1 MEGFVAVRDIC
12 SFREVRA
19 LSRRSDARGLL
30 QLASHMSAIAAAAVL
45 VWLTAGTWWLLVPAE
60 LVLGILL
67 TFLFCPLHETIHRTA
82 FRSPWLNDAV
92 AWLTGFVVFLPSTW
106 FRYFHFEHHR
116 FTHIEGADPELDTP
130 KPATRLSFLFY
141 LSGLESFWWSFI
153 KVLGRHVA
161 GRVTDRFVPDD
172 AARRACILQA
182 RLYLAGYVAILVA
195 AAWTADPAPLLYWI
209 IPLALSAWS
218 LRLYLMAE
226 HTLLPFG
233 ADMLDNTRT
242 IRTNAVVRWLA
253 WQMPYHTEHHVFPSI
268 PFHTLRTASERIAP
282 RHGHVIAGYLAFAR
296 QYWAGLA
303 PGAPEAGSGIGTRQ
317 ENRR

>member
-12 SFREVRA
+12 SFSEIRA
-19 LSRRSDARGLL
+19 LSKRSDVKGLV
-30 QLASHMSAIAAAAVL
+30 QLASHLGAIVAASGL

-60 LVLGILL
+60 IVLGVLL

-82 FRSPWLNDAV
+82 FRSARLNDTV
-92 AWLTGFVVFLPSTW
+92 AWLAGFVVFLPSTW

-141 LSGLESFWWSFI
+141 LSGLESFWWSAL
-153 KVLGRHVA
+153 KTLVRHAA

-182 RLYLAGYVAILVA
+182 RLYLSGYAAILVV
-195 AAWTADPAPLLYWI
+195 AAWAADPAPLLYWI
-209 IPLALSAWS
+209 IPLVLSAWS

-226 HTLLPFG
+226 HTLLAFD
-233 ADMLDNTRT
+233 ANMLDNTRT
-242 IRTNAVVRWLA
+242 MRTNAVVRWLA
-253 WQMPYHTEHHVFPSI
+253 WQMPYHTEHHVFPSV
-268 PFHTLRTASERIAP
+268 PFHALHRAFDRIAP

-296 QYWAGLA
+296 QYWASVS
-303 PGAPEAGSGIGTRQ
+303 PE
-317 ENRR
+317 RRR

>member
-12 SFREVRA
+12 SFSEVRA
-19 LSRRSDARGLL
+19 LSRRSDVKGLV
-30 QLASHMSAIAAAAVL
+30 QLASHLGAIAAASGL
-45 VWLTAGTWWLLVPAE
+45 VWLASGTWWLLVPAQV
-60 LVLGILL
+60 VLGILL

-82 FRSPWLNDAV
+82 FRSRWLNDAV
-92 AWLTGFVVFLPSTW
+92 AWIAGFVVFLPSTW

-141 LSGLESFWWSFI
+141 LSGLESFWWSTL
-153 KVLGRHVA
+153 KTLARHVC

-182 RLYLAGYVAILVA
+182 RLYLAGYIAILA
-195 AAWTADPAPLLYWI
+195 AAVWAADPAPLLYWI

-226 HTLLPFG
+226 HTLL
-233 ADMLDNTRT
+233 ALDANMLDNTRT
-242 IRTNAVVRWLA
+242 MRTNAAVRWLA

-268 PFHTLRTASERIAP
+268 PFHALHEAFDRIAP

-296 QYWAGLA
+296 QYWASVS
-303 PGAPEAGSGIGTRQ
+303 PE
-317 ENRR
+317 RRR